1 VVTIDLVAPKKIKK
15 MLKRRKDEANEEDE
29 FPTIEIGEE
38 SQSDEKSE
46 EEEEKLESFEESRIR
61 LIRKKALPTI
71 EADYDSDTS
80 DEEVHNTI
88 GNIPVEWYDDF
99 PHIGYDVSGKKI
111 MRPAQGDDLDKFL
124 SSMDDKNAW

>member
-1 VVTIDLVAPKKIKK
+1 